1 MQVFFA
7 YLSMIGSKECN
18 LQHHSSKWLVFW
30 YHFVKK
36 KKLLVGRVFFAG
48 QKLKKSYIKALCVFS
63 ATLEY
68 G

>member
-36 KKLLVGRVFFAG
+36 KKTVGRKSFFCRSKA
-48 QKLKKSYIKALCVFS
+48 KKSYIKALCVFS